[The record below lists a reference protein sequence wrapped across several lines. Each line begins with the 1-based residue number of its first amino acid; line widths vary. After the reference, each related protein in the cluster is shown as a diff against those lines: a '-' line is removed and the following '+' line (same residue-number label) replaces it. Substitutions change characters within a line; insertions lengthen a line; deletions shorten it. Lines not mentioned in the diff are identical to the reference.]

1 MSTIWVIGNTGYKSE
16 KCPFR
21 KFSQLLNNVSDLLSK
36 ERIKLTWHRNKMFA
50 VIGELEPSHQ
60 FRMSEHGSHA
70 FARMKIVNGQCLV
83 STRCGQVDPWSI
95 KHHFYESTI
104 FTIGALESLDVL
116 AISNS
121 VNTDITI
128 LTCCQNVLMIVLKW
142 KMEICWQIWF
152 LAARHI
158 VNLKIVRIWDL
169 KGAV

>member
-1 MSTIWVIGNTGYKSE
+1 
-16 KCPFR
+16 
-21 KFSQLLNNVSDLLSK
+21 
-36 ERIKLTWHRNKMFA
+36 MFA
-50 VIGELEPSHQ
+50 IIGELEPSHQ

-142 KMEICWQIWF
+142 KMEIRWQIGF
-152 LAARHI
+152 LDARRPI
-158 VNLKIVRIWDL
+158 MQSELQNCSNLGFEKDCLSLSYSKHSLAMMSFSNIEFPL
-169 KGAV
+169 FLCQ